1 MRGTV
6 AALVL
11 VLGLTA
17 CRTKSHDTPD
27 LRARITTA
35 NTSQYS
41 HSPDACFNPHIL
53 AVDDGYV
60 VTIFAGNRPSHA
72 VLHAE
77 ALRKYLMALP
87 MSAWPRGPIIEI
99 SPSDVVMDSHSVQ
112 KNLEQ
117 AQQICRSLGLDVQLR
132 LGG

>member
-6 AALVL
+6 TALVL
-11 VLGLTA
+11 VLGLMA
-17 CRTKSHDTPD
+17 CRTKSHDVPD
-27 LRARITTA
+27 LRARITA
-35 NTSQYS
+35 ASTSQYC
-41 HSPDACFNPHIL
+41 HSPDACSNPDIL
-53 AVDDGYV
+53 VVDDGYV

-99 SPSDVVMDSHSVQ
+99 SPSDVVIDSHSVQ

-117 AQQICRSLGLDVQLR
+117 AQLICRSLGLDVHFR
-132 LGG
+132 PGG